1 MKCKAD
7 AKVIFYVVYTVLS
20 IKRVFHLILTK
31 ILKVLSSFYIKR
43 THSKKKKKGENTFRN
58 LPKDTQIARAGA
70 MLDTRIFDSKSSVP
84 STKLLLH
91 KNISLGPPE
100 DYFIKG

>member
-1 MKCKAD
+1 MYISSDPHQNPK
-7 AKVIFYVVYTVLS
+7 S
-20 IKRVFHLILTK
+20 IILILHK
-31 ILKVLSSFYIKR
+31 
-43 THSKKKKKGENTFRN
+43 ENTFRN

-70 MLDTRIFDSKSSVP
+70 MLEARIFDSKSNVS

-91 KNISLGPPE
+91 KNSSPGPPE

>member
-1 MKCKAD
+1 MSTISVLRNSPYYTDNGISACR
-7 AKVIFYVVYTVLS
+7 FSYV
-20 IKRVFHLILTK
+20 
-31 ILKVLSSFYIKR
+31 SFFPLLETSETI
-43 THSKKKKKGENTFRN
+43 RN